1 MTEPWYGQV
10 PEPPRPR
17 GRSRFLTFTLVVVLA
32 AAAGAGGAIAL
43 RGNASAPHASP
54 GTASPTQG
62 SPRPV
67 SPGTV
72 SPGTVPPSTG
82 TPGSPGASAGTG
94 SQGSP
99 AGAGA
104 SAIPSPP
111 ASAPPAANGKLD
123 AQAVA
128 DEVQPGMVNISA
140 PAAYASALSA
150 GTGIVLSANGLVL
163 TNNHVIRG
171 TTAPTATL
179 VNSGKAYK
187 ATILGYDATHD
198 VALLQLIGASGLTP
212 VTVGNSDAVRVGQ
225 AVLGLGNAQGQGG
238 QPTVAAGQV
247 TALNQT
253 IRPQDSS
260 TGTAETLRGTIQTS
274 ARIQEGDS
282 GGPLASAAGEV
293 IGMNT
298 AAATTQSLNGGTT
311 TAGYAIPINAAL
323 RIAAQIAAGRP
334 SATVQIG
341 LPPFMGISVADAATG
356 CPASG
361 FGGFSPGGS
370 SPGGLGGAGAPVTSS
385 GALICGVYSGT
396 PANHAGLAAGD
407 VITSANGKAVSG
419 AAGLIS
425 VTAGLRPGSAMS
437 LKYVNAN
444 GATQSATVALIE
456 GPAK

>member
-1 MTEPWYGQV
+1 
-10 PEPPRPR
+10 
-17 GRSRFLTFTLVVVLA
+17 
-32 AAAGAGGAIAL
+32 
-43 RGNASAPHASP
+43 
-54 GTASPTQG
+54 
-62 SPRPV
+62 
-67 SPGTV
+67 
-72 SPGTVPPSTG
+72 
-82 TPGSPGASAGTG
+82 
-94 SQGSP
+94 
-99 AGAGA
+99 
-104 SAIPSPP
+104 
-111 ASAPPAANGKLD
+111 
-123 AQAVA
+123 
-128 DEVQPGMVNISA
+128 MVNISA

-298 AAATTQSLNGGTT
+298 AATTTQSLNGGTT
-311 TAGYAIPINAAL
+311 TAGYAIPVNAAL
-323 RIAAQIAAGRP
+323 RIAAQIAAGRS

-361 FGGFSPGGS
+361 FGGS
-370 SPGGLGGAGAPVTSS
+370 SPGGLGGAGAPATSS

-407 VITSANGKAVSG
+407 VITSANGKGVSG

-425 VTAGLRPGSAMS
+425 ITAGLRPGAAMS

-444 GATQSATVALIE
+444 GATQSATVALIG

>member
-1 MTEPWYGQV
+1 
-10 PEPPRPR
+10 
-17 GRSRFLTFTLVVVLA
+17 
-32 AAAGAGGAIAL
+32 
-43 RGNASAPHASP
+43 
-54 GTASPTQG
+54 
-62 SPRPV
+62 V
-67 SPGTV
+67 SPSTV
-72 SPGTVPPSTG
+72 SPSTVSPSTVSPSAG
-82 TPGSPGASAGTG
+82 TPGAAAGTG
-94 SQGSP
+94 SRGSQ

-104 SAIPSPP
+104 SAIPVPP

-128 DEVQPGMVNISA
+128 NEVQPGMVNISA

-187 ATILGYDATHD
+187 ATILGYDAAND

-247 TALNQT
+247 TALNRT

-260 TGTAETLRGTIQTS
+260 TGTSETLRGTIQTS

-298 AAATTQSLNGGTT
+298 AATTTQSPNGGTA

-323 RIAAQIAAGRP
+323 RIARQIAAGQS

-341 LPPFMGISVADAATG
+341 LPPFMGISVADASTG

-361 FGGFSPGGS
+361 FGGLAPGG
-370 SPGGLGGAGAPVTSS
+370 PGAPAISS

-396 PANHAGLAAGD
+396 PAKHAGLAAGD
-407 VITSANGKAVSG
+407 VITRANGKGVSG

-425 VTAGLRPGSAMS
+425 ITAGLRPGTAMS

>member
-17 GRSRFLTFTLVVVLA
+17 GRSRFLTFALVAVLA

-43 RGNASAPHASP
+43 RGNPSAPHASP
-54 GTASPTQG
+54 GTAGPTQG

-72 SPGTVPPSTG
+72 SPGAGTPGTG
-82 TPGSPGASAGTG
+82 TPGAAAGTG
-94 SQGSP
+94 RQGSQ

-104 SAIPSPP
+104 SAIPVPP

-128 DEVQPGMVNISA
+128 NEVQPGMVNVSA

-179 VNSGKAYK
+179 VDSGKAYK
-187 ATILGYDATHD
+187 AKILGYDAAND

-238 QPTVAAGQV
+238 QPTVAAGRV

-260 TGTAETLRGTIQTS
+260 TGTSETLRGTIQTS
-274 ARIQEGDS
+274 AQIQEGDS

-298 AAATTQSLNGGTT
+298 AATTTQSLNGGTA

-323 RIAAQIAAGRP
+323 RIARQIAAGQS
-334 SATVQIG
+334 SATVRIG
-341 LPPFMGISVADAATG
+341 LPPFMGISVADASTG

-361 FGGFSPGGS
+361 FGGFSPGGAV
-370 SPGGLGGAGAPVTSS
+370 GGGAAGAPAISS

-396 PANHAGLAAGD
+396 PAKHAGLAAGD
-407 VITSANGKAVSG
+407 VIISANGKGVSG

-425 VTAGLRPGSAMS
+425 ITAGLRPGTAMS